1 MLNGWATKPFDPPGT
16 TNDIYRIAGAWVK
29 PTAKIEGGTAAMFVT
44 IKEEARINK
53 RRSEKEKR
61 EKKKAAA
68 AAKAHATEGEVED
81 SKKGQKVPKDLS
93 HIECFK
99 CKQPGHYSTSKE
111 CPLHPENKKNKAKA
125 GFVNNTWADAE
136 TCIFTTLQV
145 DELEEHV
152 INNAVHVTQGL
163 LPTEVLLDNQAN
175 ISIMHLM
182 LLSNVRAAPKKIR
195 VKGVGGPQLI
205 VDKVGDLQGFFEV
218 YACEYTKANI
228 LSFADVEDLYSI
240 TYDRGQALTVHMG
253 DSDVK
258 FKRREKLYIADWIG
272 KSDTYAT
279 VHENALVYTKEELHR
294 AREVYE
300 LVKNSGYPSPNEA
313 LHLLTDGNI

>member
-1 MLNGWATKPFDPPGT
+1 LKKKQESTK
-16 TNDIYRIAGAWVK
+16 GAVK
-29 PTAKIEGGTAAMFVT
+29 K
-44 IKEEARINK
+44 KK
-53 RRSEKEKR
+53 K

-68 AAKAHATEGEVED
+68 VATAHVTGGTMEEGE
-81 SKKGQKVPKDLS
+81 KGQKVPKDLL

-125 GFVNNTWADAE
+125 GFINNTWADADM
-136 TCIFTTLQV
+136 CIFTMMQAEN
-145 DELEEHV
+145 DLEEHM

-175 ISIMHLM
+175 ISIMHPM
-182 LLSNVRAAPKKIR
+182 LLTNVRAAPKKIR
-195 VKGVGGPQLI
+195 VKDVRGPQLI
-205 VDKVGDLQGFFEV
+205 VDKVRELQGFFEV

-240 TYDRGQALTVHMG
+240 TYDRGQAFTVHRG
-253 DSDVK
+253 DGDVK
-258 FKRREKLYIADWIG
+258 FKWREKLYVADWIG
-272 KSDTYAT
+272 KYDTYAT
-279 VHENALVYTKEELHR
+279 VHKNALVYTKEELRR

-300 LVKNSGYPSPNEA
+300 LVENSGYPSPNEA
-313 LHLLTDGNI
+313 LHLLTDGNIRGLPALIAADLERAFKVYRMHPEYVRGPLTKK